1 MENMENKVI
10 VLKVIVGADGVER
23 RTTSDNFKDQAQA
36 FLTAFTTQKENVRDA
51 IASLSHEFVVYKK
64 GGNNWVKAQKALEEA
79 QKEVAEMNKFL
90 ALDFKQF
97 KSIWKP
103 YQVDQSY
110 GIICRAVSHYWS
122 KFYGT
127 PEVDGILQ
135 YVTFYTDELP
145 KIRYVERDED

>member
-51 IASLSHEFVVYKK
+51 IASLSHQFVIYKK
-64 GGNNWVKAQKALEEA
+64 GGNNWVKAQKALKEA
-79 QKEVAEMNKFL
+79 QEAVADMNRFL
-90 ALDFKQF
+90 QLDFRQF

-103 YQVDQSY
+103 YQVDPAY
-110 GIICRAVSHYWS
+110 GIIHRTIDHYWP

-127 PEVDGILQ
+127 VDLDGIMQ
-135 YVTFYTDELP
+135 YVTFYSDELP
-145 KIRYVERDED
+145 RLRYVERDED